1 MHSSVH
7 DAIAAVWR
15 AESARIVAVVMR
27 RVRDLGVAEELAQ
40 DTLVAALEHWPLKGV
55 PDNPAAWLMTTA
67 KNRTLDHLRHRQ
79 MAGLREGELAQDMQA
94 WQTDHT
100 PDFSDALSDAMEDDV
115 GDDVLRLM
123 FIACHPALSADARV
137 ALTLRLI
144 AGLTVPEIAR
154 ACLVNET
161 TIAQRIVRAK
171 RTLAEAQVAF
181 ELPRGADRD
190 QRLASVLEVVYL
202 LFNEGH
208 AATSGAAWARPDL
221 CQEAL
226 RLGRLL
232 AGLVPEA
239 PEVQG
244 LLALMAFQA
253 SRLPARVGEQG
264 EPVLLRDQD
273 RRRWD
278 QALIQQGLVA
288 LERAEQGRDRPGSY
302 TLQAGIAACHV
313 RVPKP
318 EDTDWARVVHLYD
331 ALLMIEP
338 SPVVSLNRAVAVG
351 MAQGPVAGLAAIQA
365 LDGHAALRRYPWF
378 YSVRAE
384 WLTQLGR
391 LDQARSDW
399 TLAASLTDNEA
410 DRALMLRRVR
420 ADVGQA
426 SGPPAD

>member
-7 DAIAAVWR
+7 DTIAAVWR
-15 AESARIVAVVMR
+15 AESARIVAVAMH

-55 PDNPAAWLMTTA
+55 PDNPAAWLMTTT
-67 KNRTLDHLRHRQ
+67 KNRALDHLRHRQ

-100 PDFSDALSDAMEDDV
+100 PDFSDALSDAMQDDV
-115 GDDVLRLM
+115 GDDVLRLI
-123 FIACHPALSADARV
+123 FTACHPVLSADARV

-144 AGLTVPEIAR
+144 TGLSTAEIAR
-154 ACLVNET
+154 ACLASEA

-171 RTLAEAQVAF
+171 RTLGEALVPF
-181 ELPRGADRD
+181 ELPRGEDRD

-221 CQEAL
+221 CHEAL

-232 AGLVPEA
+232 AGLVPDA

-253 SRLPARVGEQG
+253 SRLPARVSEQG

-288 LERAEQGRDRPGSY
+288 LDRAGQGGSRSGSY

-313 RVPKP
+313 RAPTL
-318 EDTDWARVVHLYD
+318 EDTDWTRMVALYD
-331 ALLMIEP
+331 ALSALEP
-338 SPVVSLNRAVAVG
+338 SPVVLLNRAVAVG
-351 MAQGPVAGLAAIQA
+351 MAQGPAAGLAAIEA
-365 LDGHAALRRYPWF
+365 LDGHAALQAYPWY

-384 WLTQLGR
+384 WLEQLGR
-391 LDQARSDW
+391 VEQARSDW
-399 TLAASLTDNEA
+399 TRAASLTDNEA
-410 DRALMLRRVR
+410 DRALLLRRAR
-420 ADVGQA
+420 ADVDQA

>member
-7 DAIAAVWR
+7 DTIAAVWR

-40 DTLVAALEHWPLKGV
+40 DTLVAALEHWPLEGV
-55 PDNPAAWLMTTA
+55 PKNPAAWLMTTA
-67 KNRTLDHLRHRQ
+67 KNRALDHLRHRQ
-79 MAGLREGELAQDMQA
+79 MAGQRESELAQDMQV

-100 PDFSDALSDAMEDDV
+100 PDLLDALSDTMQDDV
-115 GDDVLRLM
+115 GDDVLRLI
-123 FIACHPALSADARV
+123 FIACHPVLSADARV

-144 AGLTVPEIAR
+144 VGLSTAEIAR
-154 ACLVNET
+154 ACLVSEAT
-161 TIAQRIVRAK
+161 VAQRIVRAK
-171 RTLAEAQVAF
+171 RALAEAQVPF
-181 ELPRGADRD
+181 ELPPAAERVD
-190 QRLASVLEVVYL
+190 RLASVLAVVYL

-221 CQEAL
+221 CHEAL

-232 AGLVPEA
+232 AGMVPEE

-278 QALIQQGLVA
+278 QALIHQGLDA
-288 LERAEQGRDRPGSY
+288 LARAGQSRERPGSY
-302 TLQAGIAACHV
+302 ALQAGIAACHV
-313 RVPKP
+313 RALGP
-318 EDTDWARVVHLYD
+318 EDTDWTQMVNLYD
-331 ALLMIEP
+331 ALSELEP
-338 SPVVSLNRAVAVG
+338 SPVVFLNRAVAVG
-351 MAQGPVAGLAAIQA
+351 MAQGPAAGLSAIEA
-365 LDGHAALRRYPWF
+365 LADHPALTRYPWF

-384 WLTQLGR
+384 WLTQLGQR
-391 LDQARSDW
+391 DRALADW
-399 TLAASLTDNEA
+399 TTAAALTDNEA
-410 DRALMLRRVR
+410 ERSLLNRRAR
-420 ADVGQA
+420 ASA
-426 SGPPAD
+426 ARESPPRAE